1 MKTKR
6 MVLGIAAA
14 LVAALVLSILVTP
27 GQAQSNRVTFRGK
40 FTLPYEVRW
49 GKSVLPAGDYSLT
62 VSSGTTLPD
71 FVTVRSKEKTAVILV
86 GETSKCDACQGEL
99 LVVQS
104 GGQRAIREL
113 ALPGYRSVFYHAKP
127 DIPREELGKGPEKIE
142 RIRVAAGSSN

>member
-1 MKTKR
+1 

-27 GQAQSNRVTFRGK
+27 GQAQSRVTFRGK

-49 GKSVLPAGDYSLT
+49 GKAVLPAGDYSIT
-62 VSSGTTLPD
+62 ISSGTSLPD

-127 DIPREELGKGPEKIE
+127 DVPRDELGKEKGIE
-142 RIRVAAGSSN
+142 RIRVAADSSN